1 MGRDIWIATMG
12 LFLLPVR
19 QMIPLPQIDNSV
31 SLPAFHATNFASADI
46 TGAVNPANAVQLA
59 SSDAVS
65 SIAVSIPWHLIWAA
79 GMLVYFAVRAVCY
92 LQFRRLALKGA
103 YPCQL
108 ASEAVNRALA
118 YTAWDGKLK
127 ILYRSGLETP
137 LTFGLLSPVI
147 LLPDKFYSSEHLQMV
162 LIHELLH
169 IKTRDLLYKLV
180 AMVVAGVH
188 WFNPLAHCLAA
199 DMDAACELNC
209 DYETV
214 KILGD
219 ENRKCYCELLI
230 ETAIK
235 PCNTLGGHLFM
246 GLGIGKGLLKRRVYS
261 IMGKNTQRPFINV
274 LAATAVAAVCLLGAA
289 CAPKVTTRDTDG
301 LLSQPPTQNDLTLD
315 NGFSSAA
322 NSELDN
328 ISSEETS
335 DSFSDSSQSVD
346 ASQQISSLDQDALLR
361 LPLIAGEIS
370 NPFNGYP
377 GHMGVD
383 FSAEMGTEILAAA
396 SGVVV
401 LAESPEHGY
410 GRHIIIDHGAGVK
423 TVYAHCDEL
432 LVQAGQKVQSGDV
445 IAKVGD
451 TGSVTGPLLHFE
463 LRIDDEY
470 INPIEY
476 MKERFE

>member
-1 MGRDIWIATMG
+1 MG

-46 TGAVNPANAVQLA
+46 TGAVNPTNAVQLA

-65 SIAVSIPWHLIWAA
+65 SIAVLIPWHLIWAA
-79 GMLVYFAVRAVCY
+79 GMLAYFAVRAVCY
-92 LQFRRLALKGA
+92 LRFRRLALKGA

-108 ASEAVNRALA
+108 ASEAINRALA
-118 YTAWDGKLK
+118 YTAWDGKPK

-137 LTFGLLSPVI
+137 IAFGLLSPVI

-169 IKTRDLLYKLV
+169 IKSRDLLYKLV

-209 DYETV
+209 DYETI

-235 PCNTLGGHLFM
+235 PCNTLGGRLFS
-246 GLGIGKGLLKRRVYS
+246 GFGIGKGLLKRRVYS

-274 LAATAVAAVCLLGAA
+274 LSATAVVAVCLLGAA
-289 CAPKVTTRDTDG
+289 CAPTVTTRDTDG
-301 LLSQPPTQNDLTLD
+301 LLSQPPTQSDPTVDGGVSSNPLLEENDE
-315 NGFSSAA
+315 NESAYDVTIV
-322 NSELDN
+322 SGDELEFYVG
-328 ISSEETS
+328 S
-335 DSFSDSSQSVD
+335 SSQTTDQVL
-346 ASQQISSLDQDALLR
+346 SLDQDVLLQS
-361 LPLIAGEIS
+361 PLISGVIIT
-370 NPFNGYP
+370 PFNGYA
-377 GHMGVD
+377 GHTGID
-383 FSAEMGTEILAAA
+383 FAAEKGAEIFAATG
-396 SGVVV
+396 GVVL
-401 LAESPEHGY
+401 LAENSEQGY

-432 LVQAGQKVQSGDV
+432 LVQVGQKVQSGDV

-451 TGSVTGPLLHFE
+451 TGSVSGPHLHFE

-470 INPIEY
+470 INPLEY